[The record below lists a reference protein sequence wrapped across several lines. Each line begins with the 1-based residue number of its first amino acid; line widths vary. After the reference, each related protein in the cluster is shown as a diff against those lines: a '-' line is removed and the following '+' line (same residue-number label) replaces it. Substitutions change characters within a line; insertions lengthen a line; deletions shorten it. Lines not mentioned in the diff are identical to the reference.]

1 MPSTIPS
8 YAEFAARLADARRRV
23 DQLAAKDPAPM
34 IQSIR
39 RQLAFVDR
47 WTQGGRRPAQDDLD
61 KLTFGQMASRAVHEV
76 DADLANELYELSSYL
91 IFWPPTEPVRV

>member
-8 YAEFAARLADARRRV
+8 YSEFATRLADARHKV
-23 DQLAAKDPAPM
+23 DQLAAVDPDPM

-39 RQLAFVDR
+39 RQLAFVEQ
-47 WTQGGRRPAQDDLD
+47 WTRGGRRPAQDDLD

-76 DADLANELYELSSYL
+76 DADLANELYELASYL